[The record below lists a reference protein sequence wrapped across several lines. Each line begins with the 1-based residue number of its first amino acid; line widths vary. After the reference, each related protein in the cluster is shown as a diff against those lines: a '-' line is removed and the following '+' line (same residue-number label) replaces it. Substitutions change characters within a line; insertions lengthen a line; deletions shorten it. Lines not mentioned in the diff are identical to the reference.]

1 MTNAK
6 AGKAH
11 KAAKARQAAK
21 HRARHQHTRELR
33 RKRTRSSTS
42 ARATLDLGAPSE
54 KAAAV
59 FQFCKEHNLDP
70 LKVLETLLVEPEE
83 GTEAASES
91 YRRSLEP
98 ATWKIEVPGSD
109 ACSVV
114 DDEAVR
120 DELIRRFSAVLY
132 GVLPKA
138 KPAVQVVPPDDV
150 LPCL

>member
-70 LKVLETLLVEPEE
+70 LKVLETLLVGPEE
-83 GTEAASES
+83 GTEAAS
-91 YRRSLEP
+91 
-98 ATWKIEVPGSD
+98 WKIEVPGSD

-120 DELIRRFSAVLY
+120 DELIRRFSATLY
-132 GVLPKA
+132 GVLSKA
-138 KPAVQVVPPDDV
+138 KPAVRVVPPDDV